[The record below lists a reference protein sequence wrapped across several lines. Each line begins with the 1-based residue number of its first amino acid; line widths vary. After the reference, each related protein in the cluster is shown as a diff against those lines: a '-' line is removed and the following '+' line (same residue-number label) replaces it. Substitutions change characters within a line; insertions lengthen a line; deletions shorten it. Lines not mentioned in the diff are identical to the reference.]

1 MIYLSKKTKTIKKMQ
16 VSKAISS
23 KKWPLGLLDAY
34 YYNSLNT
41 KVQKQNE
48 AKWGNV
54 KKKLSSQW
62 FSWFVAILF
71 LNKHQAFLNVH

>member
-23 KKWPLGLLDAY
+23 KKRPRGLLDAY

-48 AKWGNV
+48 PK
-54 KKKLSSQW
+54 
-62 FSWFVAILF
+62 
-71 LNKHQAFLNVH
+71 

>member
-16 VSKAISS
+16 VPKAISS
-23 KKWPLGLLDAY
+23 KKRPLVLLDAY

-48 AKWGNV
+48 PK
-54 KKKLSSQW
+54 
-62 FSWFVAILF
+62 
-71 LNKHQAFLNVH
+71 